1 MEGCREC
8 ERSGREKGSKDE
20 DGGGKRGAAGG
31 GGLELGLQSVA
42 VRQNVG
48 LKKKGD
54 ILEWVFI
61 MIGSVCK
68 DVLSSV

>member
-1 MEGCREC
+1 MNGLGGR
-8 ERSGREKGSKDE
+8 RAVRMKMVVGSGGRGV
-20 DGGGKRGAAGG
+20 GG
-31 GGLELGLQSVA
+31 ELGLQSVA
-42 VRQNVG
+42 VCQNVG